1 MRGLRIFSC
10 IIKSLKIWLEC
21 HSLYQ
26 VKTKDHISN
35 CTSLDAVLYP
45 QSNISKSISKSLI
58 KTVTY
63 KIREAGLL
71 GGKTSNTAPTKK
83 TYIYPITSTYPG
95 IIFFYFLFIV
105 LIVVRYT

>member
-21 HSLYQ
+21 HSLYH

-35 CTSLDAVLYP
+35 CTSLYAVLYP
-45 QSNISKSISKSLI
+45 QSNISKLISKSLI

-63 KIREAGLL
+63 KIREAGQL

-83 TYIYPITSTYPG
+83 KKR
-95 IIFFYFLFIV
+95 IFILLPALTQELHFFIFYFLF
-105 LIVVRYT
+105 